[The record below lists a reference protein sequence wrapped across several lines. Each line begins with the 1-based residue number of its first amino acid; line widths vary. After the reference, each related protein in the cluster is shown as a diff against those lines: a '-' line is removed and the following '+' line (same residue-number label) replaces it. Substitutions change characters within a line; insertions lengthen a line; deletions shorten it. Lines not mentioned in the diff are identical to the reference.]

1 MEETE
6 SSPDGVTASEEAPLG
21 AEESL
26 VSNEESDE
34 ESDSSESTGRT
45 DSRRGRPRDLGPA
58 RMYSKGLWWLEPIG
72 LTLGQ
77 KKQSCGMEGPG
88 ILTLRG
94 T

>member
-6 SSPDGVTASEEAPLG
+6 SSSDGVTASEEAPLG

-26 VSNEESDE
+26 VSD
-34 ESDSSESTGRT
+34 DSSESTGRT
-45 DSRRGRPRDLGPA
+45 VSRRGRPRDLGPA

-77 KKQSCGMEGPG
+77 KKQSCGTEGPG

>member
-1 MEETE
+1 MEETK
-6 SSPDGVTASEEAPLG
+6 SSSDGVTASEEAPLG
-21 AEESL
+21 AEELL
-26 VSNEESDE
+26 VSDE

-45 DSRRGRPRDLGPA
+45 VSRRGRPRYLGLA

-77 KKQSCGMEGPG
+77 KKQSCGMAGPG

>member
-26 VSNEESDE
+26 VSDE
-34 ESDSSESTGRT
+34 EYDSSESTGRT
-45 DSRRGRPRDLGPA
+45 VSQRGRPRNLGPA
-58 RMYSKGLWWLEPIG
+58 RMYSKGRWWVEPIG
-72 LTLGQ
+72 LALGQ
-77 KKQSCGMEGPG
+77 QKQSCGTEGAG

>member
-1 MEETE
+1 VEETE

-21 AEESL
+21 AEELL
-26 VSNEESDE
+26 VSDE

-45 DSRRGRPRDLGPA
+45 VSWRGRPRDLGPA
-58 RMYSKGLWWLEPIG
+58 RMYSKGRWWMAPIG

-77 KKQSCGMEGPG
+77 KKQSCGTEGAG
-88 ILTLRG
+88 ILTFRG

>member
-6 SSPDGVTASEEAPLG
+6 SLSDGVTTSEEALLG
-21 AEESL
+21 AEELL
-26 VSNEESDE
+26 VSDE
-34 ESDSSESTGRT
+34 ESDSSESTERT
-45 DSRRGRPRDLGPA
+45 VSQRGRPRGLGPA

-77 KKQSCGMEGPG
+77 KKQLCGTEGPG
-88 ILTLRG
+88 ILTLRR

>member
-6 SSPDGVTASEEAPLG
+6 SSPDGVTASEESPLG
-21 AEESL
+21 AEELL
-26 VSNEESDE
+26 VSDE
-34 ESDSSESTGRT
+34 ESDSLESTGRT
-45 DSRRGRPRDLGPA
+45 VSRRGRPRDLGPA
-58 RMYSKGLWWLEPIG
+58 RMYSKSRWWLEPIG

-77 KKQSCGMEGPG
+77 KKQSCGTEGAG

>member
-6 SSPDGVTASEEAPLG
+6 SSPDGVTASEESPLG
-21 AEESL
+21 AEELL
-26 VSNEESDE
+26 VSDE
-34 ESDSSESTGRT
+34 ESDSLESTGRT
-45 DSRRGRPRDLGPA
+45 VSRRGRPRDLGPA
-58 RMYSKGLWWLEPIG
+58 RMYSKGRWWMEPIG

-77 KKQSCGMEGPG
+77 KKQSCGTEGAG

>member
-1 MEETE
+1 VEETE
-6 SSPDGVTASEEAPLG
+6 LLPDGVTASEEAPLG

-26 VSNEESDE
+26 VSDG

-45 DSRRGRPRDLGPA
+45 ISRRGRPCDLGPA
-58 RMYSKGLWWLEPIG
+58 RMYSKGRWWMEPIG

-77 KKQSCGMEGPG
+77 KKQSCGTEGAW
-88 ILTLRG
+88 ILIFRG